1 MPFDGGQGATHLT
14 RKAILMEPDAE
25 FFTQLSTDADN
36 LEASLV
42 ALFKRQ
48 EFTMHCHATTSKEL
62 AAFAKSKDKSDQDW
76 VCLVRNQLE
85 SLTNQSRDLNNEI
98 LANLSKL
105 SSIRDAA
112 VNLEEYNRDD
122 FPMLETAK
130 WGSSKRS
137 NRQTVNDISSEL
149 MRVAIWAR
157 REAARRTL
165 AIATLRKIAEVAICC
180 QNAASRFITDAKSKV
195 DGLTTDNSNAF
206 HAWVQ
211 AEIEGTIESAITA
224 FLKAAGDGEEI
235 DLILDNCRG
244 NYRVGKSC
252 AHTASEACWLW
263 CELIRK
269 AYRAANARIVANDGR
284 DCLPE
289 LKNFVD
295 SITIPDLSTDIQRE
309 VHATIWAL
317 APNQLPTISGSIN
330 QSNKTEAE
338 IATHTDH
345 KVIADDDSA
354 QDQHLKE
361 AEAAILQTLYEQK
374 AFATDDK
381 MKLEQICDKAFGK
394 HFPHENY
401 KKQAG
406 NLVKHGFAKSI
417 ASRDGGYWLT
427 SSGIRRAEVL
437 IKAAERNAP

>member
-25 FFTQLSTDADN
+25 FFTQLSADADN

-42 ALFKRQ
+42 ALFKRH

-62 AAFAKSKDKSDQDW
+62 AAVAKSKDKSEQEW
-76 VCLVRNQLE
+76 GCLVRNQLE
-85 SLTNQSRDLNNEI
+85 SLTNQSRDLKKEI
-98 LANLSKL
+98 LENLSKL

-137 NRQTVNDISSEL
+137 NRRTVNAISSEL

-180 QNAASRFITDAKSKV
+180 QNAASKFVSDAKSKV
-195 DGLTTDNSNAF
+195 DSLTTDNSNAF
-206 HAWVQ
+206 RAWVE
-211 AEIEGTIESAITA
+211 AEIEGTIESAISA

-244 NYRVGKSC
+244 NYRIGKSY

-269 AYRAANARIVANDGR
+269 TYRDANARIVANDGG

-295 SITIPDLSTDIQRE
+295 SITIPDLSIDIQRE

-317 APNQLPTISGSIN
+317 APNQLPTINGSVN
-330 QSNKTEAE
+330 QSNPTEAE
-338 IATHTDH
+338 IATQSDH
-345 KVIADDDSA
+345 QLSVNDDLA
-354 QDQHLKE
+354 QDENLTGVDRCL
-361 AEAAILQTLYEQK
+361 LQTLYEQK
-374 AFATDDK
+374 AISTDAK
-381 MKLEQICDKAFGK
+381 MKLKEICEKAFGK
-394 HFPHENY
+394 HVDHDNY
-401 KKQAG
+401 KKQARK
-406 NLVKHGFAKSI
+406 LVRLGFAKAI
-417 ASRDGGYWLT
+417 AHSDGGYWLT
-427 SSGIRRAEVL
+427 PKGIKRAEA
-437 IKAAERNAP
+437 IIEAAKQSAP